1 MKIVASLVGLAV
13 LTGGIFVG
21 ANIVT
26 PEKLGGAKRILAYLS
41 VDKPIYRSGE
51 NVYLRTVVL
60 TADGNLPMRDPAS
73 GNLTITG
80 PRGEKVFNQYVQ
92 IQDSTGGVA
101 WTIPPGLA
109 GGVYKAEITVNGSA
123 PAERKFEIRSY
134 TPPRLRSQIEFF
146 RKGYSPGEEVTATV
160 QVTRAEGGIPA
171 GAKVSATATVDGKE
185 FFRTDDLTV
194 NKNGLCE
201 VKFKLPAKLES
212 ADGSLVFSI
221 ADGGVVENAGKT
233 IPILLNNFTID
244 FYPEGGEL
252 IAGVENRVYFQARR
266 ADGKPA
272 DITGRISEA
281 RLPQGRRI
289 DNQPPTFKTDTTVK
303 TTHEGRG
310 VFTITPTIGTN
321 ILEITEPANVSKV
334 YNLPQAKL
342 HGAVISTTQ
351 KVYKFADPVTV
362 KINATANSNAATV
375 KLFKREA
382 ELASAPLESGSNTVT
397 LDAKDAE
404 GVLIVTVFDSQNT
417 PIAERLIYRA
427 PKFAVKIKVTPQSE
441 AFIPGG
447 KVKLKIETTDEKD
460 TPVEAVVGLQV
471 VDDTVLQMIDR
482 REQAP
487 SLPVM
492 VYLENETLD
501 LADAHVYLDPQ
512 NPLADTAV
520 DLLLGTQGWRRFILV
535 DFDKLLEKTDI
546 VAAAKRALAF
556 MQPLRSSITT
566 VRFNRVDVRAEA
578 VEDMAVMENAVP
590 AAMPAPAAPVQAE
603 AKLKND
609 AKYGNILF
617 HDGHASGFPG
627 NQWYRPV
634 QKGFAGDQLN
644 RPMQKAKIA
653 VIREYAHKVRAE
665 RKPNERTDFAETLYW
680 NAGIRTNPR
689 SGSAEVE
696 FDLSDSIT
704 TFVVQADAFAGNG
717 ALGASITEIKSVE
730 PFYIAPKM
738 PVTITAGDR
747 VELPV
752 ALVNSTDKELT
763 ATLLVRS
770 EPPLG
775 PAIPSGKYT
784 LKPGERGRAIIELAA
799 AQAGK
804 YRLTFSASADGYTDK
819 VERDL
824 IVNPRGFPMAIN
836 AGGLIGPAKDY
847 SLSVKIPANVEPNS
861 LKAEAKAY
869 PSPLANME
877 EALNALI
884 RKPYGCFEQ
893 TSSTSYPLVMAQQYF
908 LSHQGVSPDKVK
920 KSAELLDEGYKKLIG
935 FETKT
940 LGYEW
945 FGGDPGHEALT
956 AYGLMQFTEMTQVM
970 NIDKAMVERTRNW
983 LLDRRDGNGSFK
995 RNERALDSFG
1005 RAPQPITDAYIVW
1018 TLLES
1023 GTDPATLSKEIAA
1036 VKENAMKAT
1045 DSYQIALGANVLYLA
1060 KDLPAANQLAAKLR
1074 AKIDKNGMV
1083 ADGKNTI
1090 TNSGGSALNIET
1102 TSFAIIAWLRLGEQ
1116 YADCV
1121 ETTMKWLFE
1130 SCKSGGFGSTQSTIL
1145 ALKAINAYD
1154 KARSKP
1160 KAPGSVQLVIDGKPF
1175 GHPVKFDKD
1184 TQGAIALPDFAAALT
1199 AGEHT
1204 ITLQM
1209 TDGSEMPFALEIA
1222 YSTPQPNNAP
1232 ECELTLATK
1241 LDKSTYREGDAAV
1254 MTVTVTA
1261 KSNISMP
1268 LAIIGIPAGFEI
1280 RHDQLKELTKE
1291 NRISAYETHDNTVVL
1306 YWREMKA
1313 NTQTDIP
1320 LSLIATYPGET
1331 TGSASSA
1338 YLFYTDEYQY
1348 YAPQQTA
1355 GINAK

>member
-26 PEKLGGAKRILAYLS
+26 PEKLGGAKRLLAYLS

-51 NVYLRTVVL
+51 NVYFRTVVL
-60 TADGNLPMRDPAS
+60 TADGNLPMRDSAS
-73 GNLTITG
+73 GDLSITG
-80 PRGEKVFNQYVQ
+80 PRGEKVFNQFVR
-92 IQDSTGGVA
+92 IQDSTGGAV
-101 WTIPPGLA
+101 WNIPSGLA
-109 GGVYKAEITVNGSA
+109 GGVYTAKVIINNSA

-272 DITGRISEA
+272 DITGKLMMGSK
-281 RLPQGRRI
+281 GGY
-289 DNQPPTFKTDTTVK
+289 DVK
-303 TTHEGRG
+303 TEHEGRG
-310 VFTITPTIGTN
+310 SFTFKPLADN
-321 ILEITEPANVSKV
+321 RYWLSLTEPAGIDKE
-334 YNLPQAKL
+334 YNLPAVKPE
-342 HGAVISTTQ
+342 GAVISTTR
-351 KVYKFADPVTV
+351 KVYKFNDPVTV
-362 KINATANSNAATV
+362 KINATKGSNAATV
-375 KLFKREA
+375 KLFKREL

-417 PIAERLIYRA
+417 PVAERLIYRA

-535 DFDKLLEKTDI
+535 DFDKLLEKTDLA
-546 VAAAKRALAF
+546 AAAKRALAF
-556 MQPLRSSITT
+556 MQPMVYPATPM
-566 VRFNRVDVRAEA
+566 VRAAGAVRGAEV
-578 VEDMAVMENAVP
+578 VEDMAVMDAAP
-590 AAMPAPAAPVQAE
+590 AAIPAPAVPVQAE

-609 AKYGNILF
+609 GQFGNILF
-617 HDGHASGFPG
+617 HDGDVNGFAG
-627 NQWYRPV
+627 DQWYRPV
-634 QKGFAGDQLN
+634 QRGFAGDQL
-644 RPMQKAKIA
+644 PQPVQKRLAAA
-653 VIREYAHKVRAE
+653 VIREYAHKVRPN

-689 SGSAEVE
+689 SGTAEVE

-770 EPPLG
+770 EPALG

-983 LLDRRDGNGSFK
+983 LLERRDGNGSFK

-1023 GTDPATLSKEIAA
+1023 GTDPATLTKEIAA
-1036 VKENAMKAT
+1036 VKESAMKAT

-1160 KAPGSVQLVIDGKPF
+1160 KAPGSVQLIIDGNPF

-1204 ITLQM
+1204 LTLKM

-1232 ECELTLATK
+1232 ECELILATK

-1254 MTVTVTA
+1254 MTVEVTA
-1261 KSNISMP
+1261 KSNVSMP
-1268 LAIIGIPAGFEI
+1268 LTIIGIPAGFEI

-1313 NTQTDIP
+1313 NTRTDIP

-1348 YAPQQTA
+1348 YAPPQTA
-1355 GINAK
+1355 RISAK